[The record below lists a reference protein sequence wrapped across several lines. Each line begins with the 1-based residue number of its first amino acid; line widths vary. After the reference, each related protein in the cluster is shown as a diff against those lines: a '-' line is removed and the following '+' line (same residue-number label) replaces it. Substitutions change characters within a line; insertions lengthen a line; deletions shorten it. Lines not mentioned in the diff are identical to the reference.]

1 MFLSLQFGR
10 WYHDPKILEDIVLNN
25 KIFNSKISLSLLVYI
40 APTVRKLCV
49 LINPNSSSYL
59 LELLFEDV
67 SFSLLLFSIFSTKN
81 SPIATFRAIRLCLD
95 QNSLDMDQQSNR
107 TRALEKGLF
116 KSLFSSPILKNL
128 QLN

>member
-49 LINPNSSSYL
+49 LINSNSSSYL

-116 KSLFSSPILKNL
+116 KSLFLSPILKNL

>member
-116 KSLFSSPILKNL
+116 KSLFLSPILKNL